1 MEQPKF
7 LTGWT
12 PVVRTFVNSNRAVKA
27 LWALFATCMVIALV
41 SSVSVVIHKYLTYV
55 TVVRLDQRAPKDGVP
70 PPAVTIC
77 LTEHQTKY
85 LQLEYYRTD
94 SKLNIVQGASKS
106 CQLKP
111 GIIWDSRVD
120 AISKF
125 YNYTKHF
132 QVTFRT
138 EPPGCYSLNVMEQ
151 VPWPPDSICT
161 TFQLIQDGLL
171 NTTFWKIF
179 HLDVRLTE
187 VNQTL
192 LGRPLIITHETN
204 SFPFDNFGRYLY
216 EYMNPGSL
224 LNIFYSKSIT
234 KRLHTRRNPCTSRPI
249 NLLGNSFDYDQ
260 ITCQW
265 HTVCARYNK
274 KCNCTCPLE
283 LLRLRLDREIKNN
296 AVNKSL
302 FMNANLNHQH
312 YRSKHY
318 CPSNCQL
325 DYRIAFVNNSICPL
339 ACRTVTYKKL
349 NEVLD
354 NVTDRSV
361 VQLELIQAEGLTEM
375 TEEALYSL
383 PKLFSEIG
391 GLSSFCFGFSC
402 ILFFELL
409 ELAFWLRCTYRSQ
422 FLERV
427 TKLLGQHMEIIDE
440 PNEKTLKNLQN
451 TTDKL
456 SFAENVWQIQDKKYD
471 KSNDNNISS
480 YRQKQRKDE
489 PFSPVTL
496 VSKWSSHDHEKE
508 KLRKSSLNCTPTRL
522 KFRTLNH
529 IELNPLKMYKVDGTR
544 LSEYPKD
551 QDSPLIGLKSHK
563 TFIFEE
569 PTSGINPNFSDY
581 VQYPMDLST
590 FNHKVQISTVPVILN
605 NQLFQVAVDYEI
617 AL

>member
-1 MEQPKF
+1 MEQPRF

-12 PVVRTFVNSNRAVKA
+12 PVVKTFANSNRAVKA

-55 TVVRLDQRAPKDGVP
+55 TVVRLDQRGPKDGVP
-70 PPAVTIC
+70 PPAVTVC

-85 LQLEYYRTD
+85 LHMDYYRSN
-94 SKLNIVQGASKS
+94 SKLNIVQGTSKS
-106 CQLKP
+106 CQLKS
-111 GIIWDSRVD
+111 GIIWDSTVD
-120 AISKF
+120 AISQF

-138 EPPGCYSLNVMEQ
+138 EPPGCYSLSVMEQ

-161 TFQLIQDGLL
+161 TFQLTQNGSL

-179 HLDVRLTE
+179 HMDVRLTG

-192 LGRPLIITHETN
+192 LGRPLVIAHETN

-234 KRLHTRRNPCTSRPI
+234 KRLHTRRTPCTSRAI

-265 HTVCARYNK
+265 HTICARYNK
-274 KCNCTCPLE
+274 ICNCTCPLE
-283 LLRLRLDREIKNN
+283 LLRLRLDREMQSKAKNTLYSMN
-296 AVNKSL
+296 YNNKL
-302 FMNANLNHQH
+302 QHHQPNN
-312 YRSKHY
+312 Y
-318 CPSNCQL
+318 CPSKCQH
-325 DYRIAFVNNSICPL
+325 DHRIAFVNNSICPL

-354 NVTDRSV
+354 NITERSA
-361 VQLELIQAEGLTEM
+361 VQLELIQAEGLTEL

-422 FLERV
+422 FREHV
-427 TKLLGQHMEIIDE
+427 TKMLGQHMEIVDE
-440 PNEKTLKNLQN
+440 LSNGTKQN
-451 TTDKL
+451 TQITTDKL
-456 SFAENVWQIQDKKYD
+456 LSNKNFRQVQDKNYYGPR
-471 KSNDNNISS
+471 NNTSFK
-480 YRQKQRKDE
+480 QKQRKTDL
-489 PFSPVTL
+489 FNSSTSASKSILHNQLKYSPH
-496 VSKWSSHDHEKE
+496 KY
-508 KLRKSSLNCTPTRL
+508 SLICTPTQL
-522 KFRTLNH
+522 KSRTSNH
-529 IELNPLKMYKVDGTR
+529 IELNPLKMCRVDGER

-551 QDSPLIGLKSHK
+551 EDSPLFSLKSHK
-563 TFIFEE
+563 AFILEN
-569 PTSGINPNFSDY
+569 TTLKIHLNSSNHTH
-581 VQYPMDLST
+581 YPMNLST
-590 FNHKVQISTVPVILN
+590 FHDKVQLLTVPVILN
-605 NQLFQVAVDYEI
+605 SHLFQVAIDYEI
-617 AL
+617 S

>member
-12 PVVRTFVNSNRAVKA
+12 PVVRTFVNSNRAVKT

-55 TVVRLDQRAPKDGVP
+55 TVVRLDQRGPKDGVP

-85 LQLEYYRTD
+85 LHSEYYKTD

-106 CQLKP
+106 CQLKS

-161 TFQLIQDGLL
+161 TFQLVQVGLL

-179 HLDVRLTE
+179 HTDVRLTE

-234 KRLHTRRNPCTSRPI
+234 KRLHTRRNPCTSKPI

-274 KCNCTCPLE
+274 ECNCTCPLE
-283 LLRLRLDREIKNN
+283 LLRLRLDREIKSR
-296 AVNKSL
+296 ASNKS
-302 FMNANLNHQH
+302 FFFNTDHNRQQ
-312 YRSKHY
+312 YRSKNY
-318 CPSNCQL
+318 CPPNCQL

-354 NVTDRSV
+354 NITDRSA
-361 VQLELIQAEGLTEM
+361 VQLELIQAEGLTEL

-422 FLERV
+422 FRERV
-427 TKLLGQHMEIIDE
+427 TKMLGQHMEIIEE
-440 PNEKTLKNLQN
+440 PNDKTLKNFQK
-451 TTDKL
+451 TTNKL
-456 SFAENVWQIQDKKYD
+456 SFTENVWQIQDKTCNKLHN
-471 KSNDNNISS
+471 KNTSS
-480 YRQKQRKDE
+480 QRQKQKKDE
-489 PFSPVTL
+489 SFRPITS
-496 VSKWSSHDHEKE
+496 VSKWTSHDQLKG
-508 KLRKSSLNCTPTRL
+508 KSYEYSLTCIPTRL
-522 KFRTLNH
+522 KSRTSNR
-529 IELNPLKMYKVDGTR
+529 IELNPLKTYKVDGTR

-563 TFIFEE
+563 TFLSEE
-569 PTSGINPNFSDY
+569 PTLEIHRSSSNYI
-581 VQYPMDLST
+581 QYPMNLSA
-590 FNHKVQISTVPVILN
+590 FNDKVQILTVPVILN
-605 NQLFQVAVDYEI
+605 NHLFQVAIDYEI

>member
-55 TVVRLDQRAPKDGVP
+55 TVVRLDQRGPKDGVP

-85 LQLEYYRTD
+85 LHSEYYRTD

-161 TFQLIQDGLL
+161 TFQLVQVGLL

-179 HLDVRLTE
+179 HTDVRLTE

-192 LGRPLIITHETN
+192 LGRPLIIAHETN

-234 KRLHTRRNPCTSRPI
+234 KRLNTRRNPCTSKPI
-249 NLLGNSFDYDQ
+249 NLLDNSFDYDQ

-274 KCNCTCPLE
+274 ECNCTCPLE
-283 LLRLRLDREIKNN
+283 LLRLRLDREIKSK
-296 AVNKSL
+296 ASNKSF
-302 FMNANLNHQH
+302 FMNIDQNRQH
-312 YRSKHY
+312 SRSEHY
-318 CPSNCQL
+318 CPPNCQL
-325 DYRIAFVNNSICPL
+325 DYRMAFVNNSICPL

-354 NVTDRSV
+354 NITDRSA

-427 TKLLGQHMEIIDE
+427 TKMLGQHMEIIDE
-440 PNEKTLKNLQN
+440 PNDKTFKNLQN
-451 TTDKL
+451 ATNKL
-456 SFAENVWQIQDKKYD
+456 SFTENVWQIQDKRRNKL
-471 KSNDNNISS
+471 SNRNISPR
-480 YRQKQRKDE
+480 RQKQRKNE
-489 PFSPVTL
+489 SFCPVTS
-496 VSKWSSHDHEKE
+496 VSKWSSHDQPKE
-508 KLRKSSLNCTPTRL
+508 KSYKYSLICTPSRL
-522 KFRTLNH
+522 KSRTSNR

-544 LSEYPKD
+544 LSEYPED
-551 QDSPLIGLKSHK
+551 QDSPLIGIKSHK
-563 TFIFEE
+563 TFLSEK
-569 PTSGINPNFSDY
+569 PTLGIHRNSPNY
-581 VQYPMDLST
+581 IQYPINLSA
-590 FNHKVQISTVPVILN
+590 FNDKVQILTVPVILN
-605 NQLFQVAVDYEI
+605 NHLFQVAIDYEI
-617 AL
+617 TL